1 VLIQLL
7 LPVTSAPTNHAAI
20 AQTRADLIQ
29 RYQGVTAYVRSPAK
43 GAWVGPDG
51 TEQHDDVIMVEVLTE
66 TFDREEWRAY
76 ARELAARFGEE
87 EIHIRALPAFVP

>member
-7 LPVTSAPTNHAAI
+7 LPVTSAPDNHAAI
-20 AQTRADLIQ
+20 AQTRAELVQ

-51 TEQHDDVIMVEVLTE
+51 AEQHDDVIMVEVLIE
-66 TFDREEWRAY
+66 IFDREQWRAY

-87 EIHIRALPAFVP
+87 EIHIRALPAVVP